1 VQPSDNIFE
10 SYYARDAYVTT
21 YPGVNL
27 MARRLT
33 IVFASLIVAL
43 CLGAPAAFGWA
54 NGPAANH
61 DPDLKGYGYGTHDWI
76 LDHAI
81 KQAGS
86 AGDWVVDDTALWHTN
101 DPDFKHINAN
111 LHLFRQTGWGRGGP
125 SEIARLYYEVTQD
138 LKSNDTT
145 AASVKLG
152 ILAHYYGDIVQPF
165 HTTDNARKHGDLHS
179 HYEQDVDSFHRKYA
193 DTNHWLDPAEAKDLT
208 DVRARAISAA
218 KFARS
223 KYSSL
228 MNVYK
233 PGTDSHRGG
242 NVHSN
247 STMNNL
253 TGAILSRAVND
264 LADLIRSAPS
274 GAGVSAPPTVVST
287 WMNKSSQHRGRKICA
302 NTKCLDANGNALEG
316 VRVDFKFP
324 KAGGGT
330 ISKTSYTDPDGKA
343 YYWFTVP
350 NGLSL
355 KTYPVKALA
364 GSAITTS
371 DTARFLVAPHL

>member
-1 VQPSDNIFE
+1 
-10 SYYARDAYVTT
+10 VTS
-21 YPGVNL
+21 
-27 MARRLT
+27 RRLT
-33 IVFASLIVAL
+33 IVIASMLLAL
-43 CLGAPAAFGWA
+43 SLGAPSAFGWA
-54 NGPAANH
+54 NGPAWNH
-61 DPDLKGYGYGTHDWI
+61 DPDYKGFGYGTHDWI

-101 DPDFKHINAN
+101 DPDFKHLNAN

-125 SEIARLYYEVTQD
+125 SEIARLYYLITED

-152 ILAHYYGDIVQPF
+152 VLAHYYGDIVQPF
-165 HTTDNARKHGDLHS
+165 HTTDNARKHGTLH
-179 HYEQDVDSFHRKYA
+179 HEYEQDVDSFHRKYA
-193 DTNHWLDPAEAKDLT
+193 DTNHWLDPAQPETLA
-208 DVRARAISAA
+208 DVRTRAVSAA

-223 KYSSL
+223 KYSTIL
-228 MNVYK
+228 DHYK
-233 PGTDSHRGG
+233 PGTSSNRGG
-242 NVHSN
+242 NVDTNATVSN
-247 STMNNL
+247 A
-253 TGAILSRAVND
+253 TGAMLNRAVND

-274 GAGVSAPPTVVST
+274 ATGVSKPPAVVST
-287 WMNKSSQHRGRKICA
+287 WMNKSTQHRGRKICA
-302 NTKCLDANGNALEG
+302 NVRCLNSDSKGMEG

-330 ISKTSYTDPDGKA
+330 TTKTSYTDSDGRA
-343 YYWFTVP
+343 HYWFTVP
-350 NGLSL
+350 TKLSL

-371 DTARFLVAPHL
+371 DTARFLVARAL